1 MIDELELLAG
11 PECLG
16 RSVLVSVGERVPP
29 PWEGCERVKVNT
41 ASLDIDTGRK
51 LRSAWCERRR
61 IVVELDG
68 ELPNSMVSCAKP
80 WWELSPGLVLKE
92 DVWHHL
98 LTANMVD
105 ARDASCVRF
114 KPRDQALAF
123 NAVKAVNV
131 VKAHKAVK
139 VAADQTSA
147 GDGSG
152 YAGRT
157 HAGDVVNHQGEAV
170 WCDGGPL
177 DIFDLERLGGVP
189 VVCAA
194 NVNSGNLTPL
204 KAVEPVADLAADQH
218 AAVAHLGGAAC
229 IVAPAGSGKTRVISE
244 RVRYLVRDLGVDASA
259 ICLVA
264 YNVRARDE
272 MQRRTADV
280 EGLQVRTLNSLAF
293 AICNGHGPFMRP
305 SRYQTYYDT
314 YQTPSNYR
322 TTSNSSHSRNSSRNG
337 FAHSQSSSRSRG
349 VSPGVSRNVSRSVRL
364 ADERTVRQILN
375 DMLPRK
381 RGPAMVDP
389 IAPWIEA
396 LSASRLGLRDLAE
409 VERDFAPDVPD
420 FVLHA
425 PAYAEE
431 LKRRNLVDY
440 DHQII
445 RAVEVLLT
453 DPQAREAARRSCA
466 VMLVDEFQD
475 LTPASLLLVRLLAG
489 PEGNVYG
496 VGDDDQTIY
505 GYSGASPEWLINY
518 SHYFPGATR
527 HTLQVNYRCPKEV
540 VDVASNLLQH
550 NERRVPKQI
559 RSICDNLKLAGFKKH
574 VKLAEH
580 GKQHGKLAIPVV
592 QVSIGGGAESVL
604 THIGNLVD
612 AGAKL
617 TDIAVLARVNNA
629 LLAPQVVLGSAG
641 IGRSQPVGMSFM
653 TRKGVAAVFAWL
665 SLACTHGKLKSAD
678 LRSASRCPPRKISP
692 KVVDWI
698 AEQRSVAALK
708 FLSARIKDERTAS
721 AVHDFA
727 EDVHMLQAEARRS
740 ASTVELIETIRD
752 IGVGASLEERLDASR
767 RSVDRSAHGDDL
779 RALLDVARLHSNPA
793 SFEHWMEEQ
802 LVPGTSYA
810 VPDTSGEAGKR
821 YPADAVGVVYA
832 TGEAGKRY
840 PADATGN
847 ADAADNAG
855 EVYLG
860 TVHRVKG
867 LEWPHVIVFDA
878 SDGLMPHRLAGD
890 MEEERRIF
898 HVAITRCS
906 ESLMLVSDNKDSTY
920 LKELGSVHVR
930 EYKACVG

>member
-1 MIDELELLAG
+1 MCTCACVNVEVWRCLVNVSVCNMVDELELLAG

-16 RSVLVSVGERVPP
+16 RSVLISVGERVPS
-29 PWEGCERVKVNT
+29 PWKGCERVKVNT

-51 LRSAWCERRR
+51 LRSAWCKRRR
-61 IVVELDG
+61 IVIELDG
-68 ELPNSMVSCAKP
+68 ELPDSMVSCAKP
-80 WWELSPGLVLKE
+80 WWELSPGIILKE

-98 LTANMVD
+98 LTANTVD
-105 ARDASCVRF
+105 ARDANCIRF

-123 NAVKAVNV
+123 NAVKV
-131 VKAHKAVK
+131 V
-139 VAADQTSA
+139 ADRTSA
-147 GDGSG
+147 GGSG
-152 YAGRT
+152 VNDAY
-157 HAGDVVNHQGEAV
+157 AGDVVNHQGEAV

-177 DIFDLERLGGVP
+177 DIFDLERLGGVA

-194 NVNSGNLTPL
+194 NVNSGKLTPL

-218 AAVAHLGGAAC
+218 AAVGHLGGAAC

-259 ICLVA
+259 VCLVA

-293 AICNGHGPFMRP
+293 AICNGHGPFMKP
-305 SRYQTYYDT
+305 SRYQTYYQT
-314 YQTPSNYR
+314 YQTPSSQMPSR
-322 TTSNSSHSRNSSRNG
+322 ASHSRDSSRNVSRDG
-337 FAHSQSSSRSRG
+337 FSRSQSSSRSR
-349 VSPGVSRNVSRSVRL
+349 SVSRNMSRNMSRSVRL
-364 ADERTVRQILN
+364 ADEPTVRQILS

-389 IAPWIEA
+389 IAPWMEA

-409 VERDFAPDVPD
+409 VEREFAPDVPD

-445 RAVEVLLT
+445 RAVEILLT
-453 DPQAREAARRSCA
+453 DPQAREVARRSCT

-489 PEGNVYG
+489 PAGNVYG

-505 GYSGASPEWLINY
+505 GYTGASPEWLINY

-540 VDVASNLLQH
+540 VDAASNLLQH

-559 RSICDNLKLAGFKKH
+559 RSVCDNLNLSGSKKRGKLAGRD
-574 VKLAEH
+574 
-580 GKQHGKLAIPVV
+580 KQHGKLALPVV
-592 QVSIGGGAESVL
+592 QVRIGGGAESVL

-612 AGAKL
+612 SGATL
-617 TDIAVLARVNNA
+617 ADIAVLARVNNA
-629 LLAPQVVLGSAG
+629 LLAPQVVLRSAG
-641 IGRSQPVGMSFM
+641 IGCSQPVGMSFM
-653 TRKGVAAVFAWL
+653 RRKGVAAVFSWL
-665 SLACTHGKLKSAD
+665 RLACTHGKLKSAD
-678 LRSASRCPPRKISP
+678 LRIASRCPPRKISP

-708 FLSARIKDERTAS
+708 LLSARIKDERTAS
-721 AVHDFA
+721 YVHDFA
-727 EDVHMLQAEARRS
+727 EDVRMLQAQAKHS

-752 IGVGASLEERLDASR
+752 IGLGASLEERLDTSR

-793 SFEHWMEEQ
+793 SFELWMEEQ
-802 LVPGTSYA
+802 LISGTS
-810 VPDTSGEAGKR
+810 
-821 YPADAVGVVYA
+821 
-832 TGEAGKRY
+832 
-840 PADATGN
+840 
-847 ADAADNAG
+847 DAAQSMSDAMLG

-920 LKELGSVHVR
+920 LKELGSVPGNARVS
-930 EYKACVG
+930 